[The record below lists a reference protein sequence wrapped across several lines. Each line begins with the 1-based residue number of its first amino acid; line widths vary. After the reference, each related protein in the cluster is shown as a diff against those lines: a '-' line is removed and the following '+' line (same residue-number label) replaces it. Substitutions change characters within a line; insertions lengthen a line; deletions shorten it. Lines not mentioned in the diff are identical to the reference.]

1 MISILTFII
10 SNKLDKIMEA
20 AFSHNIKKKQ
30 IKFEKLLGLN
40 SRMFYFILV
49 CVISVSLIQNSYAQ
63 TQLSSEEQI
72 TLSGN
77 LLNDPI
83 AQDILKKIEQTKKMI
98 EELKQKE
105 YEQNQAKENL
115 EKVRKLSI
123 ERLNQKL
130 DEWERLWEKQS
141 SKNSFDRFVNKK
153 PSWVQGVFWDQF
165 EFKEQKVN
173 AGRTAM
179 NQVLTNGGTMEDA
192 RNAYNNAASTPKIE
206 LIEMNAQF
214 NVKHNLAYYTEQQL
228 FNSIGQIHP
237 SPATQVKLASFYGD
251 YKTQPSYIMANSDD
265 ANTSEINSDTQC
277 EEGLILVS
285 RVTSGSH
292 SCIDESTA
300 KKWISD
306 GVKGIIISND
316 VLSISQ
322 VKTNPGTQCEEG
334 HQVVYHIATSEYQ
347 CVLESVA
354 KEMIGNNTA
363 EIHTLTEYILNKDK
377 QKVTE
382 DAIHEINLKI
392 LRINEEY
399 DIKKKEL
406 ESKYDENLENENI
419 LAKQKIQDLIQEYR
433 TDGNITKE
441 DVTKRISEL
450 RNTNE
455 DITEKILQE
464 KLDAINKLESELK
477 DRLLET
483 VKGYENNSNINVD
496 WDYLNETPD
505 NVSTVS
511 EKGTVNLTKVSS
523 VSDENIEKMYL
534 DNIGVVNS
542 FGQEFDEIKTD
553 QVLQIAADLTN
564 TNEYKQDFVYVVE
577 ITDIKNVLAQRA
589 KWVTGTLDSSQ
600 TFNVGLSWTPKET
613 GEYTA
618 VISIG
623 TEIDSV
629 SQVAEIKI
637 NVNPEGNISD
647 YNYCKN
653 GHELLFKYSDNSPIC
668 ASPDIAS
675 KLINRG
681 LAFA

>member
-115 EKVRKLSI
+115 ENVRKLSI

-130 DEWERLWEKQS
+130 DEWERLWEKHS

-228 FNSIGQIHP
+228 FNSTGQIHL

-300 KKWISD
+300 KKWISN

-496 WDYLNETPD
+496 WYYLNETPD

-589 KWVTGTLDSSQ
+589 KWVTGTLYSSQ
-600 TFNVGLSWTPKET
+600 TFNVGLSWIPKET

>member
-1 MISILTFII
+1 
-10 SNKLDKIMEA
+10 MEA

-115 EKVRKLSI
+115 ENVRKLSI

-300 KKWISD
+300 KKWISN

-647 YNYCKN
+647 DNYCKN

>member
-115 EKVRKLSI
+115 ENIRKLSI

-130 DEWERLWEKQS
+130 DEWERLSEKHS

-165 EFKEQKVN
+165 DFKEQKVN

-214 NVKHNLAYYTEQQL
+214 NVKHNLADYAEQQI
-228 FNSIGQIHP
+228 FNSAGQIHS
-237 SPATQVKLASFYGD
+237 SPATQAKLANFYAD
-251 YKTQPSYIMANSDD
+251 YKLQPSYILANLDD
-265 ANTSEINSDTQC
+265 TNTSEINSDIQC
-277 EEGLILVS
+277 GEGLVLVS

-382 DAIHEINLKI
+382 DAIHEINQKI

-419 LAKQKIQDLIQEYR
+419 LAKQKIQDLIREYR

-589 KWVTGTLDSSQ
+589 KWVTGTLYSSQ
-600 TFNVGLSWTPKET
+600 TFNVGLSWIPKET

-629 SQVAEIKI
+629 SPVAEIKI

>member
-40 SRMFYFILV
+40 SRIFYFILV

-77 LLNDPI
+77 LQNDPI

-115 EKVRKLSI
+115 ENVRKLSI

-130 DEWERLWEKQS
+130 DAWEKLWEKHS

-228 FNSIGQIHP
+228 FNSTGQIHL

-419 LAKQKIQDLIQEYR
+419 LAKQKIQDLIREYR

-589 KWVTGTLDSSQ
+589 KWVTGTLYSSQ
-600 TFNVGLSWTPKET
+600 TFNVGLSWIPKET

-629 SQVAEIKI
+629 SPVAEIKI

-647 YNYCKN
+647 DNYCKN

>member
-115 EKVRKLSI
+115 ENMRKLSI

-130 DEWERLWEKQS
+130 DEWEKLWEKHS

-192 RNAYNNAASTPKIE
+192 TNAYHNAASTPKIE

-228 FNSIGQIHP
+228 FNSTGQIHL

-419 LAKQKIQDLIQEYR
+419 LAKQKIQDLVKEYR
-433 TDGNITKE
+433 ADGNITKE

-629 SQVAEIKI
+629 SPVAEIKI

-647 YNYCKN
+647 DNYCKN

>member
-1 MISILTFII
+1 
-10 SNKLDKIMEA
+10 MEA

-77 LLNDPI
+77 LQNDPI

-130 DEWERLWEKQS
+130 DEWERLWEKHS

-179 NQVLTNGGTMEDA
+179 NQVLTNGGPMEDA

-214 NVKHNLAYYTEQQL
+214 NVKHNLAYYAEQQL
-228 FNSIGQIHP
+228 FNSTGQIHL

-300 KKWISD
+300 KKWISN

-589 KWVTGTLDSSQ
+589 KWVTGTLYSSQ

>member
-1 MISILTFII
+1 
-10 SNKLDKIMEA
+10 MEA

-40 SRMFYFILV
+40 SRLFYFILV

-130 DEWERLWEKQS
+130 DEWERLWEKHS

-173 AGRTAM
+173 AGRSAM
-179 NQVLTNGGTMEDA
+179 NQILTNGGTMEDA
-192 RNAYNNAASTPKIE
+192 KNAYIKAASTQRIE

-214 NVKHNLAYYTEQQL
+214 NVKHNLAYYKEQQI
-228 FNSIGQIHP
+228 FNSTGQIHS
-237 SPATQVKLASFYGD
+237 SPATQAKLANFYGD
-251 YKTQPSYIMANSDD
+251 YRTQPSYVMANSDD
-265 ANTSEINSDTQC
+265 KNTSEINSDTQC
-277 EEGLILVS
+277 GEGFVLVS

-292 SCIDESTA
+292 ACVDESTA

-316 VLSISQ
+316 VLSISE

-334 HQVVYHIATSEYQ
+334 HQVIYHIATSEYQ

-382 DAIHEINLKI
+382 DAIYEINQKI

-399 DIKKKEL
+399 DIKKKAL
-406 ESKYDENLENENI
+406 ESKYDENLENENK
-419 LAKQKIQDLIQEYR
+419 L
-433 TDGNITKE
+433 TK
-441 DVTKRISEL
+441 
-450 RNTNE
+450 
-455 DITEKILQE
+455 QE

-477 DRLLET
+477 NKLLEI

-505 NVSTVS
+505 IVSTVS
-511 EKGTVNLTKVSS
+511 KKSTVSLTKVSS
-523 VSDENIEKMYL
+523 LSDENIEKMYL

-542 FGQEFDEIKTD
+542 FGQEFDEIKID
-553 QVLQIAADLTN
+553 QALQIAADLTN
-564 TNEYKQDFVYVVE
+564 TNEYKQNFVYVVE
-577 ITDIKNVLAQRA
+577 ITDNKNALAQRA
-589 KWVTGTLDSSQ
+589 KWMTGTLDSSQ
-600 TFNVGLSWTPKET
+600 TFNVGLSWTPKDT

-623 TEIDSV
+623 TKIDSV

-647 YNYCKN
+647 DNYCKN
-653 GHELLFKYSDNSPIC
+653 GRELLFKYSDNSPIC
-668 ASPDIAS
+668 ASPEIAS

>member
-77 LLNDPI
+77 LQNDPI
-83 AQDILKKIEQTKKMI
+83 AQDILKKIEQSKKMI

-115 EKVRKLSI
+115 ENVRKLSI

-130 DEWERLWEKQS
+130 VEWERLWEKHS

-228 FNSIGQIHP
+228 FNSTGQIHL

-589 KWVTGTLDSSQ
+589 KWVTGTLYSSQ
-600 TFNVGLSWTPKET
+600 TFNVGLSWIPKET

>member
-115 EKVRKLSI
+115 ENVRKLSI

-214 NVKHNLAYYTEQQL
+214 NVKHNLAYYAEQQL
-228 FNSIGQIHP
+228 FNSTGQIHL

-285 RVTSGSH
+285 RVTSGIH
-292 SCIDESTA
+292 SCIDESTS
-300 KKWISD
+300 KKWISN
-306 GVKGIIISND
+306 GVKGIIVSKD

-419 LAKQKIQDLIQEYR
+419 LAKQKIQDLIREYR

>member
-10 SNKLDKIMEA
+10 SIKLDKIMEA

-77 LLNDPI
+77 LQNDPI

-115 EKVRKLSI
+115 ENVRKLSI

-130 DEWERLWEKQS
+130 DEWEKLWEKYS